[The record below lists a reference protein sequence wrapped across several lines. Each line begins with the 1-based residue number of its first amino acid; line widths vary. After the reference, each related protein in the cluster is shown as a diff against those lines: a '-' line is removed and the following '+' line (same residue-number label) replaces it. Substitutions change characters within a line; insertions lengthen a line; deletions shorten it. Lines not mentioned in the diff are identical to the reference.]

1 VPARRRLPPRPL
13 AATYGSEIALRE
25 LLARLTGQCPHRFEG
40 GGCTAR
46 FTDLDPPMPP
56 PDLPRTRN
64 LRVKRVTMCGRI
76 IRKSGPLQL
85 AIVEGLDVVDSRYG
99 NVPPRYN
106 GAPNQTMLVI
116 RQNHQ
121 TGERSLDLL
130 KWGLIPYWC
139 EDAKGGR
146 KPINAKAE
154 TVSRL
159 PMFRD
164 AYQRRRCIVPVD
176 GFFEWRSTKGGKQP
190 YAIAMKDGSPFGSR
204 DLGEQEGACLRRM
217 DQNLRHHHRARE
229 CAGRRDSRSHAG
241 DPDAGEL

>member
-1 VPARRRLPPRPL
+1 
-13 AATYGSEIALRE
+13 
-25 LLARLTGQCPHRFEG
+25 
-40 GGCTAR
+40 
-46 FTDLDPPMPP
+46 
-56 PDLPRTRN
+56 
-64 LRVKRVTMCGRI
+64 MCGRI
-76 IRKSGPLQL
+76 IQKSGPLRL

-106 GAPNQTMLVI
+106 GAPSQEMLVI

-130 KWGLIPYWC
+130 KWGLIPYWI
-139 EDAKGGR
+139 DDPKGGR

-176 GFFEWRSTKGGKQP
+176 GFFEWQATKGGKQP
-190 YAIAMKDGSPFGSR
+190 YAIAMKDGSPFGI
-204 DLGEQEGACLRRM
+204 
-217 DQNLRHHHRARE
+217 
-229 CAGRRDSRSHAG
+229 AGIWENWKEPATR
-241 DPDAGEL
+241 